1 MARRL
6 VVSLSITAHCLL
18 PTVPNFYQ
26 RPLTWLFWIAA
37 LCLDAVALSIDYE
50 GRLASALVLGQLFVV
65 SGWLA
70 VGRSPLV
77 IRAACLVAAVA
88 LITAPDY
95 VIPRWRSDMHRD
107 VVWPHVLAMTMVGA
121 AITAMATVSWAAVLR
136 GASPLKEEGSSPPL
150 RFSVASCLGW
160 MLVVAVASS
169 GLRVADFSLLLDQ
182 PFGVLSGVGMAGV
195 AASLIAGSLA
205 EYRATSL
212 TLGLNVIAVLVCA
225 LLIVIDFRPP
235 MPAERVRAIWEA
247 MPILWGCLAFVAAW
261 ILVMRLD
268 ERRSTGVSAIA
279 QREPQLDQRA
289 TPALRLFADER

>member
-1 MARRL
+1 
-6 VVSLSITAHCLL
+6 V
-18 PTVPNFYQ
+18 PTLYQ

-37 LCLDAVALSIDYE
+37 ICLDAVALSIDYE
-50 GRLASALVLGQLFVV
+50 GRFASALVLGQLFVV

-77 IRAACLVAAVA
+77 VRAACLVAAIA

-95 VIPRWRSDMHRD
+95 VIPRWRSEMHQD
-107 VVWPHVLAMTMVGA
+107 VVWPHVLALTMVGA
-121 AITAMATVSWAAVLR
+121 AITAVATAIWAALLR
-136 GASPLKEEGSSPPL
+136 GVSPLREEGSPPSI

-169 GLRVADFSLLLDQ
+169 GLRVADFSLLMDQ
-182 PFGVLSGVGMAGV
+182 PLGMLSGLGMAGV
-195 AASLIAGSLA
+195 AAAVIAGSLA
-205 EYRATSL
+205 DYRTTSL
-212 TLGLNVIAVLVCA
+212 TRGLNAIAILAMA

-235 MPAERVRAIWEA
+235 IASPDRLRAAREA

-268 ERRSTGVSAIA
+268 SRIQSLPTGS
-279 QREPQLDQRA
+279 QGELM
-289 TPALRLFADER
+289 PARPTLRLIADDF

>member
-1 MARRL
+1 M
-6 VVSLSITAHCLL
+6 
-18 PTVPNFYQ
+18 PTFYQ

-50 GRLASALVLGQLFVV
+50 GRLASALTLGQLFVV

-88 LITAPDY
+88 LMTAPDY

-107 VVWPHVLAMTMVGA
+107 VVWPHVLALTMVGA
-121 AITAMATVSWAAVLR
+121 AITAMATASWAAVLR
-136 GASPLKEEGSSPPL
+136 GASPLQEDGSPPPI

-169 GLRVADFSLLLDQ
+169 GLRVADFSLLMDQ
-182 PFGVLSGVGMAGV
+182 PLGVLSGVGMSGV

-205 EYRATSL
+205 DYRATAI
-212 TLGLNVIAVLVCA
+212 TRVLNVMAILVMA

-235 MPAERVRAIWEA
+235 MSPERVRAIREA
-247 MPILWGCLAFVAAW
+247 APILWGCMAFVAAW
-261 ILVMRLD
+261 IAVMRLD
-268 ERRSTGVSAIA
+268 DRIYSQSTASSDELKHT
-279 QREPQLDQRA
+279 RP
-289 TPALRLFADER
+289 TLRLIADDL

>member
-1 MARRL
+1 
-6 VVSLSITAHCLL
+6 
-18 PTVPNFYQ
+18 VPNFYQ

-70 VGRSPLV
+70 VGRSRLV
-77 IRAACLVAAVA
+77 MRAACLVAAVA

-121 AITAMATVSWAAVLR
+121 VISAAATAGWAALLR
-136 GASPLKEEGSSPPL
+136 GVSPPSGEKSFPPI

-169 GLRVADFSLLLDQ
+169 GLRVADFSLLMDQ
-182 PFGVLSGVGMAGV
+182 PLGVLSGLGMAGIAAV
-195 AASLIAGSLA
+195 AIAASLADYQGNWIT
-205 EYRATSL
+205 RP
-212 TLGLNVIAVLVCA
+212 LNLMAFLILDA
-225 LLIVIDFRPP
+225 LIVVDQVPR
-235 MPAERVRAIWEA
+235 EA
-247 MPILWGCLAFVAAW
+247 MPILWGCLAFVAGW

-268 ERRSTGVSAIA
+268 RRQKLLAQNGPAAIS
-279 QREPQLDQRA
+279 Q
-289 TPALRLFADER
+289 LRLVTDDA

>member
-1 MARRL
+1 M
-6 VVSLSITAHCLL
+6 
-18 PTVPNFYQ
+18 PNFYQ

-37 LCLDAVALSIDYE
+37 LCLDAVALSIDFE

-121 AITAMATVSWAAVLR
+121 AITAMATASWAAVLR
-136 GASPLKEEGSSPPL
+136 GASPLREEGSLPPL

-160 MLVVAVASS
+160 MLVVAVAST
-169 GLRVADFSLLLDQ
+169 GIRVADFTLLLDQ
-182 PFGVLSGVGMAGV
+182 PIGVLSGLGMAGFAAV
-195 AASLIAGSLA
+195 AIAASLGDYQRSLITRPLNLMA
-205 EYRATSL
+205 FM
-212 TLGLNVIAVLVCA
+212 GLAALIFVDNVP
-225 LLIVIDFRPP
+225 R
-235 MPAERVRAIWEA
+235 EA

-261 ILVMRLD
+261 ILVERLD
-268 ERRSTGVSAIA
+268 ERRCSTAASAIA
-279 QREPQLDQRA
+279 QREPPLDQRT

>member
-1 MARRL
+1 
-6 VVSLSITAHCLL
+6 
-18 PTVPNFYQ
+18 VPNFYQ

-37 LCLDAVALSIDYE
+37 LSLDAVALSIDYE

-121 AITAMATVSWAAVLR
+121 AITAMATASWAALLR
-136 GASPLKEEGSSPPL
+136 GASPLKEEGAPPTI

-169 GLRVADFSLLLDQ
+169 ALRVADFSLLLDQ

-195 AASLIAGSLA
+195 AASLIAGALA
-205 EYRATSL
+205 DYRATAI
-212 TLGLNVIAVLVCA
+212 TRVLNVMAILVMA
-225 LLIVIDFRPP
+225 LLIAFDLRPP
-235 MPAERVRAIWEA
+235 MASPEKMRAAREA
-247 MPILWGCLAFVAAW
+247 LPVLWGCLAFVGAW
-261 ILVMRLD
+261 IFVMRLD
-268 ERRSTGVSAIA
+268 GRRCSTAASAIA
-279 QREPQLDQRA
+279 HCEPQLDHCA

>member
-1 MARRL
+1 M
-6 VVSLSITAHCLL
+6 
-18 PTVPNFYQ
+18 PNFYQ

-121 AITAMATVSWAAVLR
+121 VISAAATASWAALLR
-136 GASPLKEEGSSPPL
+136 GVSPPSGEKSFPPI

-169 GLRVADFSLLLDQ
+169 GLRVADFSLLMDQ
-182 PFGVLSGVGMAGV
+182 PLGVLSGLGMAGI
-195 AASLIAGSLA
+195 AAV
-205 EYRATSL
+205 
-212 TLGLNVIAVLVCA
+212 VIAAA
-225 LLIVIDFRPP
+225 LADYQGNWITRPLNLMAFLILDALIVVDQVPR
-235 MPAERVRAIWEA
+235 EA
-247 MPILWGCLAFVAAW
+247 MPILWGCLAFVAGW

-268 ERRSTGVSAIA
+268 GRRSTTVSAIA
-279 QREPQLDQRA
+279 KREPQLDHRA
-289 TPALRLFADER
+289 TQMLRLFADER

>member
-1 MARRL
+1 MTLWDDNA
-6 VVSLSITAHCLL
+6 VCINSE
-18 PTVPNFYQ
+18 PTVPTFYQ

-37 LCLDAVALSIDYE
+37 LSLDAVALSIDYE

-77 IRAACLVAAVA
+77 IRAAWLVAAVA

-121 AITAMATVSWAAVLR
+121 AITAMATASWAGVLR
-136 GASPLKEEGSSPPL
+136 GVSPLKEEGTPPL
-150 RFSVASCLGW
+150 FRFSVASCLGW

-169 GLRVADFSLLLDQ
+169 ELRVADFSLLLDQ
-182 PFGVLSGVGMAGV
+182 PFGVLSGIGMAGV
-195 AASLIAGSLA
+195 AASLIAGALA
-205 EYRATSL
+205 DYRATVI
-212 TLGLNVIAVLVCA
+212 TRGLNVIAILLMA
-225 LLIVIDFRPP
+225 LLIVFDLRPP
-235 MPAERVRAIWEA
+235 MASPEKMRAAREA

-268 ERRSTGVSAIA
+268 RRRTIVS
-279 QREPQLDQRA
+279 REPKDSPSPLPPQ
-289 TPALRLFADER
+289 LRLLADAE

>member
-1 MARRL
+1 MTLWHASDARINLKRT
-6 VVSLSITAHCLL
+6 VSH
-18 PTVPNFYQ
+18 FYQ
-26 RPLTWLFWIAA
+26 RPLSWLFWIAA
-37 LCLDAVALSIDYE
+37 ICLDAVALSIDYE

-77 IRAACLVAAVA
+77 MRAACLVVVIA

-121 AITAMATVSWAAVLR
+121 SITAMATASWAALLR
-136 GASPLKEEGSSPPL
+136 GVSPLREEVAPTQI

-182 PFGVLSGVGMAGV
+182 PLGVLSGIGMAGIV
-195 AASLIAGSLA
+195 ASLIAGSLA
-205 EYRATSL
+205 DYRATAI
-212 TLGLNVIAVLVCA
+212 TRGLNVVAILAMA
-225 LLIVIDFRPP
+225 LLIVIDLRPP
-235 MPAERVRAIWEA
+235 H
-247 MPILWGCLAFVAAW
+247 GVA
-261 ILVMRLD
+261 
-268 ERRSTGVSAIA
+268 
-279 QREPQLDQRA
+279 
-289 TPALRLFADER
+289 

>member
-1 MARRL
+1 
-6 VVSLSITAHCLL
+6 V
-18 PTVPNFYQ
+18 N
-26 RPLTWLFWIAA
+26 
-37 LCLDAVALSIDYE
+37 
-50 GRLASALVLGQLFVV
+50 
-65 SGWLA
+65 
-70 VGRSPLV
+70 
-77 IRAACLVAAVA
+77 RAACLVAAVA

-121 AITAMATVSWAAVLR
+121 AITAMATASWAALLR
-136 GASPLKEEGSSPPL
+136 GVSPLRGEGAPPTI

-182 PFGVLSGVGMAGV
+182 PLGVLSGIGMTGI

-205 EYRATSL
+205 QYRATSL
-212 TLGLNVIAVLVCA
+212 TRGLNVIALLACA
-225 LLIVIDFRPP
+225 LLIVIDFLPSMPP
-235 MPAERVRAIWEA
+235 ERVRAIWEA
-247 MPILWGCLAFVAAW
+247 IPILWGCLTFVAAW
-261 ILVMRLD
+261 ILVVRLD
-268 ERRSTGVSAIA
+268 ERRCSTAASAIA